1 MPWCKYG
8 IDLRRLLALGYWTEI
23 NVDISRPTKRE
34 YETRRTVTLECDTLG
49 KRFSR
54 ELELKWLEGGWRL
67 FKGGVYSRAVFK
79 LLTWNCTT

>member
-23 NVDISRPTKRE
+23 NVDISRPTKSE

-54 ELELKWLEGGWRL
+54 ELELKWLEGG
-67 FKGGVYSRAVFK
+67 GVYSRVVFIRGRC
-79 LLTWNCTT
+79 LNY